1 MDQSLLAAPHNF
13 SQRATSFVA
22 SWCQG
27 IHRMPFCR
35 SIFYSSPRLEM
46 IEQTQT
52 AYPPCTGTIHQKH
65 VVIAFAWIFSKTLG
79 TPFKKPNANKTSK
92 TNISVPASYSMRY
105 PRSSQPQP
113 SHHHASEHSNISAI
127 ISSRCYSLPRS
138 DNPSQRTRTNFPP
151 QPFAWPKHQPV
162 HASRRTKTYSP

>member
-65 VVIAFAWIFSKTLG
+65 IVIAFVRDLQKTLG

-92 TNISVPASYSMRY
+92 INITVPASYSMRY

-113 SHHHASEHSNISAI
+113 SHHHASEHWKFFTI
-127 ISSRCYSLPRS
+127 ISSQLAPLPRS
-138 DNPSQRTRTNFPP
+138 DNPSRKIRTNSSH
-151 QPFAWPKHQPV
+151 QPFTWPKLKPV
-162 HASRRTKTYSP
+162 HASRRTK